1 MEPEKVDAAYK
12 DGVLTIKLKKTAKSA
27 AKKIEIKAG

>member
-1 MEPEKVDAAYK
+1 MDAAYK
-12 DGVLTIKLKKTAKSA
+12 DGVLSVKVKKTAKSA